1 MKFEF
6 IEKLFFKT
14 KKEFQDWYKSKLAAT
29 VKHNNTVN
37 CNCCRQSNGVHKM
50 QMLMLNCTSKNCNQT
65 TLCNVRYKIF
75 HFNDQHKEEDVYHL
89 YRLNN
94 HEDDF
99 EIKSKKKYGIPN
111 KIKEIVNEY
120 LYEKDI
126 TMPKKIHIKLNGRKY
141 KKGPNKIDDE
151 DIPTLEQIQN
161 YVKYLKQKV
170 FDNNKISDV
179 KKFVKDNGYHDNIDS
194 KEYFTFG
201 ESIGNGTDENHFQ
214 VGFTS
219 LDLLS
224 RIPSGVIFHFD
235 CTYKIVK
242 VGYPLIV
249 FGISDISRK
258 FYPVCFMFTS
268 HETSRDFKNFFRSLQ
283 KLTNMLNILFNPEYM
298 CIDACRALANAIEK
312 IFPSC
317 NILMCWFH
325 LKYNVNLNLIL

>member
-1 MKFEF
+1 M
-6 IEKLFFKT
+6 
-14 KKEFQDWYKSKLAAT
+14 A
-29 VKHNNTVN
+29 
-37 CNCCRQSNGVHKM
+37 
-50 QMLMLNCTSKNCNQT
+50 
-65 TLCNVRYKIF
+65 
-75 HFNDQHKEEDVYHL
+75 HL
-89 YRLNN
+89 
-94 HEDDF
+94 D
-99 EIKSKKKYGIPN
+99 
-111 KIKEIVNEY
+111 
-120 LYEKDI
+120 
-126 TMPKKIHIKLNGRKY
+126 
-141 KKGPNKIDDE
+141 
-151 DIPTLEQIQN
+151 
-161 YVKYLKQKV
+161 
-170 FDNNKISDV
+170 
-179 KKFVKDNGYHDNIDS
+179 
-194 KEYFTFG
+194 FTFR

-224 RIPSGVIFHFD
+224 RIPCGVIFHFD